1 MMWEIAFRSFQEDTV
16 GDQDLEDAGVGVAA
30 GVVAVDVDAVENR
43 SVPRKKVTGD
53 EKEEHC
59 HHGTEIAVAVAVVDV
74 DVATP

>member
-1 MMWEIAFRSFQEDTV
+1 VLVSTSTSLVSWTWASAWTLMMWEIAFRSFQEDTV

-53 EKEEHC
+53 EKE
-59 HHGTEIAVAVAVVDV
+59 
-74 DVATP
+74 